1 MQDDPAIYVPLTLL
15 AALGFAAA
23 AVLQQAEAARQDP
36 DATGGGSLLLAL
48 LAKPL
53 WVLGLVAYIAA

>member
-1 MQDDPAIYVPLTLL
+1 MEKRDPVQGNPAIYVSLTLL

-36 DATGGGSLLLAL
+36 SSGGGGSLLRWEIIVCRL
-48 LAKPL
+48 
-53 WVLGLVAYIAA
+53 